1 MKIPTVFTEVEP
13 MLRTR
18 RMSTLA
24 TCAAVLALAGCAAAP
39 VVAPETATARTKLT
53 QLQSSPQL
61 ATMAP
66 TAMKEAE
73 QAVAAAEVPQKD
85 PAEAEHLAYLANSK
99 VAYAEAKANEAYL
112 EQQRANLAKSRDQIQ
127 LDARTAE
134 AEQLRRQLAELDAQ
148 KTDRGLVM
156 TLGDVMFDTGKSTLR
171 PGAVSGLTKL
181 AMFLQEQP
189 ERTVQIEGHTD
200 SVGSESFNMKL
211 SQERA
216 DAVANFLIS
225 KGISSTRLTAIGK
238 GEGFPVASNDTATGR
253 QQNRRVEVIISDS

>member
-1 MKIPTVFTEVEP
+1 MKIQSAFMEVEP
-13 MLRTR
+13 KQGRLT
-18 RMSTLA
+18 MSLIA
-24 TCAAVLALAGCAAAP
+24 GAAALALAGCAAAP
-39 VVAPETATARTKLT
+39 VVAPGTATARTQLT

-99 VAYAEAKANEAYL
+99 VEYAEARAQTAYM
-112 EQQRANLAKSRDQIQ
+112 EQQRAALAKSRDQIQ

-134 AEQLRRQLAELDAQ
+134 AEQLRQQLAELDAQ

-156 TLGDVMFDTGKSTLR
+156 TLGDVMFDTGKATLR

-181 AMFLQEQP
+181 ATFLQEHP

-200 SVGSESFNMKL
+200 SVGSESSNMLL
-211 SQERA
+211 SQKRA
-216 DAVANFLIS
+216 DAVANFLIG
-225 KGISSTRLTAIGK
+225 KGISATRLHAVGK

-253 QQNRRVEVIISDS
+253 QQNRRVEVIISES